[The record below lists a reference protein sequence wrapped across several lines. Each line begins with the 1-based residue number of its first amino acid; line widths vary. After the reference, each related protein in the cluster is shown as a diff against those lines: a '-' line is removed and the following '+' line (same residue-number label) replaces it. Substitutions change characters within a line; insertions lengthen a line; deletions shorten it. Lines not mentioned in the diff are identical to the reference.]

1 MEPQDVRTSAQ
12 AHLDALIAG
21 DMDRAIEDFS
31 TALHSNL
38 GQVMSLLPLPLTAA
52 DIELVERSGA
62 GFNAIFRLVG
72 ETEEVRLQTRWKD
85 HDGKPTIV
93 ECSHV
98 SEPVAVPMAEGEDG
112 SDEGTGEGA

>member
-1 MEPQDVRTSAQ
+1 MEPQDVRDHAQ
-12 AHLDALIAG
+12 AHLDALIGG

-31 TALHSNL
+31 AALHSNL

-52 DIELVERSGA
+52 EIESVERSGS
-62 GFNAIFRLVG
+62 GFNAILHLVG

-85 HDGKPTIV
+85 HDGRPTIV

-98 SEPVAVPMAEGEDG
+98 SEPVAVPAAEGEDDG
-112 SDEGTGEGA
+112 ATDGGEGA